1 MTEPAGRGIAYR
13 TLQPYIGVH
22 MQYIIG
28 SMTSGFL
35 VMHDR
40 VDATLHGGVQ
50 RLEIFFFSAT
60 GRGATRRTALD
71 SVL

>member
-1 MTEPAGRGIAYR
+1 
-13 TLQPYIGVH
+13 
-22 MQYIIG
+22 
-28 SMTSGFL
+28 MTSGFL

-50 RLEIFFFSAT
+50 RLENFFFSAT